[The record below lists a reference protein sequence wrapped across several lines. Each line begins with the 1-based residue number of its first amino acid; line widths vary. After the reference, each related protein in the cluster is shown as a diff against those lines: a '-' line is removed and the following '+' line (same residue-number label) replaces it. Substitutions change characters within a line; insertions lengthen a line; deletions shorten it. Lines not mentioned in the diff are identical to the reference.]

1 MEDLRKLPMWPKMP
15 EEDVTGEHDLK
26 RLKREREQRE
36 REKKEREQ
44 TPPPPA
50 KDGPSGE

>member
-26 RLKREREQRE
+26 RLR
-36 REKKEREQ
+36 KEREQ
-44 TPPPPA
+44 KERQPKPPPPPV
-50 KDGPSGE
+50 KDDPSEGR